1 LIVARRFDLND
12 ENLVVIVGSGAG
24 GGTLGNELAH
34 RGVQTLI
41 LEAGR
46 RIEREEHVDDERR
59 AFEQFTWLDKRSAS
73 GSWGVTEHSPSFPA
87 FICKVVGGTTVHW
100 SAVCLRFQRHEFLT
114 KDAYG
119 NIPGANLLN
128 WPLTLSE
135 LEPYYDQAERKM
147 GVSGTQG
154 IPLHE
159 ASNNHLVMAAGARKI
174 GYKECS
180 TGTLAINPRP
190 RDGRPATVHDGF
202 CVQGVR
208 SNAKWSTLNVEIP
221 KGEATGNLE
230 VRPECHVLKIDHNK
244 FGQVKGVLYADKE
257 GHVKRQRA
265 RVVCLAG
272 NAIETPRILL
282 NSSSSQFPE
291 GLANSSGQV
300 GKNYMRHTSGT
311 VWGLFASPVRMYRG
325 IAMGGCI
332 KDERYHRP
340 DRGFVGGYYI
350 QTNGCGLLSF
360 ASSLGMSPDVGHW
373 GSDFTRVIESY
384 PDTAGIWFVGE
395 DMPQERNR
403 VTLHPTEKDQF
414 SVPIPNVH
422 FDDHPNDMEMRKHGF
437 MQSAKLFEAVGASRI
452 IRVPPGPSTHNLGTC
467 RQSKRPNDGVCNK
480 WGQTHDI
487 SNLFISD
494 GSQFSSGAA
503 ANPTLTI
510 VALAIRQA
518 EYIAGQLVKKDL

>member
-1 LIVARRFDLND
+1 MARTFDLND
-12 ENLVVIVGSGAG
+12 DNLAVIVGSGAG
-24 GGTLGNELAH
+24 GGTLGNELAQ
-34 RGVQTLI
+34 RGIQTLI

-46 RIEREEHVDDERR
+46 RIERQEHIDDERR

-73 GSWGVTEHSPSFPA
+73 GSWGVTDNSPDFPA
-87 FICKVVGGTTVHW
+87 FVCKVVGGTTVHW
-100 SAVCLRFQRHEFLT
+100 SAVSLRFQRHEFLA

-128 WPLTLSE
+128 WPITLVE
-135 LEPYYDQAERKM
+135 LESYYDQAERKM
-147 GVSGTQG
+147 GVSGTHG
-154 IPLHE
+154 IPAHE
-159 ASNNHLVMAAGARKI
+159 ASNNQMVMAAGARKI

-180 TGTLAINPRP
+180 TGNMAINSRP

-230 VRPECHVLKIDHNK
+230 VRPECQVLKIEHDK
-244 FGQVKGVLYADKE
+244 FGKVTGVIYADRD
-257 GHVKRQRA
+257 GNRKRQRA

-272 NAIETPRILL
+272 NSIETPRILL
-282 NSSSSQFPE
+282 NSSSSQFPD

-311 VWGLFASPVRMYRG
+311 VWGIFEKPVRMYRG
-325 IAMGGCI
+325 ISMGGCI

-340 DRGFVGGYYI
+340 DRGFAGGYYI

-360 ASSLGMSPDVGHW
+360 ASSLGLSQDVGHW
-373 GSDFTRVIESY
+373 GHEFTDIIESY
-384 PDTAGIWFVGE
+384 QNTAGIWFVGE
-395 DMPQERNR
+395 DLPQEGNR
-403 VTLHPTEKDQF
+403 VTLHPSEKDQF
-414 SVPIPNVH
+414 DLPIPNVH
-422 FDDHPNDMEMRKHGF
+422 FDDHPNDVAMRKHGF
-437 MQSAKLFEAVGASRI
+437 VQSSALFEAAGATRV

-467 RQSKRPNDGVCNK
+467 RQSERACDGVCNK

-487 SNLFISD
+487 GNLFISD
-494 GSQFSSGAA
+494 GSQFTSGAA

-518 EYIAGQLVKKDL
+518 EYIAGQMAKQDL